1 MLLALSQFA
10 PLFAD
15 DRDDP
20 LMRAEVVWGV
30 LGIAG
35 AMLVGAAVIYA
46 VDKWR
51 KRAAA
56 GPTEADTIAELT
68 EFRDMYEN
76 GEITETEYAELRRRV
91 ADRVKKPPAQKPTDP
106 SRTPGG
112 AVIDLAALSDAT
124 PPNPPP
130 PPPAGPTESLPP
142 PSTA

>member
-1 MLLALSQFA
+1 MLLALSLFA

-15 DRDDP
+15 ERDDP

-35 AMLVGAAVIYA
+35 AMLAGALVIYA

-56 GPTEADTIAELT
+56 GRTEADAMAELSD
-68 EFRDMYEN
+68 FRAMYEN
-76 GEITETEYAELRRRV
+76 GEITDAEYAELRRRV
-91 ADRVKKPPAQKPTDP
+91 ADRAKKAPTQKPSEP
-106 SRTPGG
+106 ARP
-112 AVIDLAALSDAT
+112 APIDLAALSNL
-124 PPNPPP
+124 PPPPPPP